1 MDPFILTGTTVAAM
15 EVYAGYV
22 LSVKGASVESVQEI
36 LQRSYA
42 LISAPGGTKTASL
55 ESR

>member
-1 MDPFILTGTTVAAM
+1 MDPFILTGTTVAAT
-15 EVYAGYV
+15 ESYAGYV
-22 LSVKGASVESVQEI
+22 VSVKGASVESVQEI

-42 LISAPGGTKTASL
+42 LIAPPGGTKTASL

>member
-1 MDPFILTGTTVAAM
+1 MDPFLLTGTTVAAT

-22 LSVKGASVESVQEI
+22 LSVKGTSVESVKEI

-42 LISAPGGTKTASL
+42 LVSTPAGTKTASL